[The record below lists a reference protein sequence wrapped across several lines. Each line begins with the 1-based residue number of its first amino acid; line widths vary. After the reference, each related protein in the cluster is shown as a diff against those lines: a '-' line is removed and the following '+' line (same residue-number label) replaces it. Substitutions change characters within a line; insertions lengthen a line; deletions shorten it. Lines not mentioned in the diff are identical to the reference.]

1 MFSETLQVLRSLRR
15 MPGFTLVVLATF
27 ALGIGATTAIYSV
40 VSRVLLRPLPLPES
54 ESLVTVWTRMPDAGI
69 DQLPSAHAEYLDY
82 RAETRLMDEVGAYTT
97 RPATLTGAGE
107 PAKLQAGLAT
117 ASLWTVVG
125 IRPTLGRGLSADD
138 EVKGAEPVALLGHG
152 LWQSRFGAD
161 PAVIGRT
168 IQLDGKPR
176 QVVGVLPPAFD
187 FTQAAPDL
195 WLPLVLDP
203 ARRDNHHLLVI
214 GRMKPGTSFGMLQ
227 PEMDAI
233 VARWAKLYS
242 HSHPFFAIPMRELVV
257 GGVRK
262 PLSILF
268 AAAALVLLVAATNV
282 AGLLLARGETRQ
294 RELAVRAAMGAG
306 RLSLVRSLLGES
318 VILATAG
325 GLLGLLVARLGLTAI
340 LFLQEGAL
348 PGVDGIGLDGEVLL
362 FALGVSILAGV
373 LAGLVPALRV
383 SRPDLASILKGSGER
398 TASASGRQRLR
409 SLLVVAETALA
420 VVLVAGSA
428 LLVKGLWTLSRV
440 DPGLD
445 PDHVLAAQVSLP
457 PATYAQAPDVLAFY
471 DRLLERTSALPG
483 VRSAALVNSL
493 PMRDDMRL
501 ILVGGPWQA
510 PGAEPFGAVV
520 MMVTPAY
527 FETLGN
533 PVLRGR
539 PFTAAD
545 RSGAARVAALNE
557 TAARALFGEGDPLGK
572 PLSIVQAEP
581 KEPSF
586 EIVGVVRD
594 VPAAGLGTDVQPQ
607 VYLPLSQAV
616 TEIRGV
622 TRNVSVAL
630 RTTVEPSS
638 LGSALRSAI
647 WALDPNLAV
656 SKVESMGSVVS
667 ASLGPQRFQATLLAS
682 FAALALVLA
691 AIGLYGLLAHT
702 VGLRRRE
709 LGIRLAMGARPA
721 QLHALVLSKGLALT
735 GLGLVVGTVVALGT
749 GRLMEG
755 LVHGIGRF
763 DPASLLAT
771 SVVLLA
777 TAAVASCVPA
787 RRAASVNPTVSLREE

>member
-1 MFSETLQVLRSLRR
+1 MLSETRHVLRSLSR

-54 ESLVTVWTRMPDAGI
+54 ERLVTVWTRMPDAGI
-69 DQLPSAHAEYLDY
+69 NQLPVAHAEYLDY

-97 RPATLTGAGE
+97 RPATLTGVGE
-107 PAKLQAGLAT
+107 PVKLQAGLAT
-117 ASLWTVVG
+117 ASLWTVVRV
-125 IRPTLGRGLSADD
+125 RPALGRGLAAGD

-161 PAVIGRT
+161 PGVIGRT

-187 FTQAAPDL
+187 FTQEAPDL

-203 ARRDNHHLLVI
+203 VRRDNHHLLVI
-214 GRMKPGTSFGMLQ
+214 GRMKAGASLGMLQ

-262 PLSILF
+262 PLSVLF

-325 GLLGLLVARLGLTAI
+325 GLLGLLVAKVGLTAI
-340 LFLQEGAL
+340 LSMQKGAL
-348 PGVDGIGLDGEVLL
+348 PRVDGIGLDGGVLL
-362 FALGVSILAGV
+362 FALAVSVLAGV

-398 TASASGRQRLR
+398 TASASGHQRLR

-420 VVLVAGSA
+420 VMLVAGSA
-428 LLVKGLWTLSRV
+428 LLVRGLWTLSRV

-471 DRLLERTSALPG
+471 DRLLERTGALPG

-493 PMRDDMRL
+493 PMRDEMRL
-501 ILVGGPWQA
+501 ILVGGPWQ
-510 PGAEPFGAVV
+510 PPDAEPLGAVV

-527 FETLGN
+527 FETLAN

-539 PFTAAD
+539 PFNADD

-581 KEPSF
+581 KEPAF
-586 EIVGVVRD
+586 EIVAVVRD
-594 VPAAGLGTDVQPQ
+594 VPAVGLGTEVQPQ

-616 TEIRGV
+616 TDIRGV

-647 WALDPNLAV
+647 WELDPKLAV
-656 SKVESMGSVVS
+656 SRVETMGSVVS

-682 FAALALVLA
+682 FAVLALVLA

-709 LGIRLAMGARPA
+709 LGIRLAMGARPE

-735 GLGLVVGTVVALGT
+735 GLGLVIGAVLALGS
-749 GRLMEG
+749 GRLLEG
-755 LVHGIGRF
+755 LVFGIGRF
-763 DPASLLAT
+763 DPASLLVTA
-771 SVVLLA
+771 VVLLL
-777 TAAVASCVPA
+777 TAAVASYVPA
-787 RRAASVNPTVSLREE
+787 RRAAAVNPAVTLREE